1 MSDQDMEMQFADP
14 DWQPTQRPPV
24 SPVREQP
31 FPAPAPVKVD
41 DSPDPRQQ
49 SSDPGELVSPE
60 VSDRDKARDYAEY
73 SQGYQG
79 TRSQDSSAKS
89 DSSQDQQTSQ
99 KSQKTQKKGG
109 SRGGSLFWIVAAII
123 LIALIAN
130 PIGEDFVAIFWR
142 VLIPAVIVIG
152 LFALFFAITRNR
164 RSISSI
170 ETHTFS
176 VETQPKII
184 IKNNAGAIRV
194 HPGGEEY
201 QVVVQTTRRG
211 RVWLGGHIDVQY
223 DQKTAKNSLAVKANG
238 GWSFIGSQWVDFD
251 ITVPRNADLELKND
265 AGSITVDGIAGQ
277 FSCVTNAGSVKVTD
291 SWLYGNSRL
300 KTDAGSI
307 AFSGALDPRGSYSM
321 GSDAGSVSVTLP
333 PNASFRLDARTDVGS
348 INSDFPLTIQR
359 DYPGG
364 KARCDVGLPPYPT
377 LKLRTDVGSINIRQ
391 LGD

>member
-14 DWQPTQRPPV
+14 DWQPTQRPHV
-24 SPVREQP
+24 SPVRAQP
-31 FPAPAPVKVD
+31 FPAPVPVEVD
-41 DSPDPRQQ
+41 HFPDPQQ
-49 SSDPGELVSPE
+49 QTGDPVSPE
-60 VSDRDKARDYAEY
+60 VSNRDKAGDYAEY
-73 SQGYQG
+73 SQGYRG
-79 TRSQDSSAKS
+79 APSQASADKS
-89 DSSQDQQTSQ
+89 DSSQATAQTPR
-99 KSQKTQKKGG
+99 KKGR
-109 SRGGSLFWIVAAII
+109 SRGSSLFWIVAAIV

-130 PIGEDFVAIFWR
+130 PVGEDFVALFWR
-142 VLIPAVIVIG
+142 ALIPAVIVIG
-152 LFALFFAITRNR
+152 LFGLFFSISRNR
-164 RSISSI
+164 RTVNSI

-176 VETQPKII
+176 VETQPKIMVR
-184 IKNNAGAIRV
+184 NNAGAIRV

-211 RVWLGGHIDVQY
+211 RVWFGGHIDVQY
-223 DQKTAKNSLAVKANG
+223 DQKTAKNSLAVKTSG

-251 ITVPRNADLELKND
+251 ITVPRSADLELKND

-277 FSCVTNAGSVKVTD
+277 FSCITNAGSVKVID

-300 KTDAGSI
+300 KTDAGTI

-321 GSDAGSVSVTLP
+321 SSDAGSVSVTLP
-333 PNASFRLDARTDVGS
+333 PNASFRLDAKTDVGS

-391 LGD
+391 LGE